1 MVLLV
6 VVVVV
11 VVRPWCGMARLG
23 SETWRDSTTGVKM
36 AASCCG
42 VKKQKLNNSMPAICC
57 NGSAVHPNHYKNGY
71 TVASAEMCYFCF
83 DVLHSH
89 LYNYDPPK
97 SPSFTND
104 PYPLFVTWKIGR
116 DRRLRGCIGTF
127 SAMNLH
133 SGLREYAVTSAMK
146 DSRFSPIT
154 KDEFSK
160 LHCSVSI
167 LTHFEEAADYLDWEV
182 GVHGIRIEFVNE
194 KGHKKTAT
202 YLPEVAV
209 EQAWDRIQTIDSL
222 LRKGGYKGIITSE
235 VHKNVRL
242 TRYRSEKITVSYSD
256 YVSQKQNSHA

>member
-1 MVLLV
+1 
-6 VVVVV
+6 
-11 VVRPWCGMARLG
+11 
-23 SETWRDSTTGVKM
+23 
-36 AASCCG
+36 
-42 VKKQKLNNSMPAICC
+42 
-57 NGSAVHPNHYKNGY
+57 
-71 TVASAEMCYFCF
+71 
-83 DVLHSH
+83 
-89 LYNYDPPK
+89 
-97 SPSFTND
+97 
-104 PYPLFVTWKIGR
+104 
-116 DRRLRGCIGTF
+116 
-127 SAMNLH
+127 MNLH